1 MKKLIGGGLVALAL
15 GLAVAPVAQADVDCT
30 TSRYS
35 GMSFTIC
42 RYSDP
47 WQPATTTTCYDNTGR
62 CTTTGG

>member
-1 MKKLIGGGLVALAL
+1 MKKLIGGDFMALAI
-15 GLAVAPVAQADVDCT
+15 GLAMAPVAQADVDCT

-47 WQPATTTTCYDNTGR
+47 WQPATTTCYDSTGR